1 MCPQCYLYPDEPLAS
16 NTQLGT
22 DSAASSADGTTIVT
36 HRSDRLCF
44 PMIPFVPNRI
54 PTFRELTNTEGVDF
68 NELSYTN
75 SCHTET
81 IVRGMELLKDAGV
94 DLTSPFAPVALVLRS
109 GEAIDA
115 VRNFAATGG
124 ADTGMEAAGAL
135 LCGVM
140 QLGGILYLALL
151 LPALSFILICATPL
165 TACAMCCIR
174 CVLVGAA
181 NRKSGQSARAR
192 VLQRRGWSGDPT
204 ASPDEV
210 VSLVAGLEATASA
223 KALPPE
229 DAALPSALPL
239 LTSPSRKLR
248 FVLPAATAAPAAAAA
263 PAEETWERKA
273 LVLERKGF

>member
-22 DSAASSADGTTIVT
+22 DSAASNADGTTIVA

-81 IVRGMELLKDAGV
+81 IVRGMELLKEAGV

-174 CVLVGAA
+174 CCLVGAA
-181 NRKSGQSARAR
+181 NRKSGQSTR
-192 VLQRRGWSGDPT
+192 VLQRRGWSGDPP
-204 ASPDEV
+204 ARAEEV
-210 VSLVAGLEATASA
+210 VPLVAGLEAPATA
-223 KALPPE
+223 KALPLRE

-263 PAEETWERKA
+263 PAEEAWECEA
-273 LVLERKGF
+273 LASGGKRF